1 MACGSTLLYYISHIA
16 VLYFSAHCCTIYFSE
31 IWPGIFLTLLYYISL
46 AWHVAT
52 ITAARSRSRCPTL
65 PQRSLPSSVLSGRS
79 RGEASMA
86 SMASPL
92 GSSIAGSSAGRCWT
106 KHSKPKMYVVS
117 SEYLRQLMPT
127 FAKKKLTR
135 FGNCVLSQ
143 QLNRQLAITLE

>member
-16 VLYFSAHCCTIYFSE
+16 VLYFSGMACGHNHRRSIPFSMSYSAAAVSAIVGVIGE
-31 IWPGIFLTLLYYISL
+31 IPG
-46 AWHVAT
+46 
-52 ITAARSRSRCPTL
+52 
-65 PQRSLPSSVLSGRS
+65 
-79 RGEASMA
+79 RGWMA

-127 FAKKKLTR
+127 FAKKKV
-135 FGNCVLSQ
+135 N
-143 QLNRQLAITLE
+143 